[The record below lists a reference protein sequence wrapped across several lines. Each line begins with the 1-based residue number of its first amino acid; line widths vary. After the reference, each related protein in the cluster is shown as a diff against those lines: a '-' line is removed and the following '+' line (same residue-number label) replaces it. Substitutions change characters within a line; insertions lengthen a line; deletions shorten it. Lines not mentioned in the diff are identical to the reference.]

1 MSDEHDRITLQLP
14 NDRALLGVA
23 RVVVGGIAARRSL
36 SFEALDDLQLAV
48 ETVLAGDYLAGPS
61 VVIEVTLADRLIELA
76 VGPIDAAAIQGDLAQ
91 ASDGLGLRVVLGA
104 VTDGVAFAER
114 DGEAWLLLEKRVLT
128 PSPAAHD

>member
-1 MSDEHDRITLQLP
+1 MSDEHDRIRSSFRTT
-14 NDRALLGVA
+14 RRCSAWRGWSSA
-23 RVVVGGIAARRSL
+23 HRRRRSL

-128 PSPAAHD
+128 PSPASHD